1 MINKIKNIFK
11 FLFQMLEIDIV
22 RIVIFFFFTVLFLIA
37 FVHRIS
43 L

>member
-22 RIVIFFFFTVLFLIA
+22 RIVIFSIITVLFLIA